1 MLQVAHLDGKT
12 ARLYMETTSYLKL
25 MAEGDHFST
34 SHNLIECSVDQL
46 AFTQDAFG

>member
-1 MLQVAHLDGKT
+1 
-12 ARLYMETTSYLKL
+12 

-46 AFTQDAFG
+46 AFTQDAFGWIMLTSSFASKEKAGKD